1 MSVESPDVSFESL
14 DMSATPADV
23 PTQPSDSSV
32 EPSDSSAKSVADRFE
47 RAMGSRFVA
56 LFAPAL
62 FDEMMLPA
70 VSAALVDTA
79 RIRDDPFG
87 RARRTAAS
95 DQLAFFANSADRRD
109 EMQRLVELHRDVKGV
124 GPDGVRYSALSPEP
138 WNWNLISIF
147 FMHRGVFL
155 AITGERPSAADNQ
168 AIWDRFRALCE
179 GLQMPGPRETTHGIL
194 RRPVHVLR
202 PDRGREA

>member
-1 MSVESPDVSFESL
+1 
-14 DMSATPADV
+14 MSADSIGETVNPVLVADCG
-23 PTQPSDSSV
+23 DNSV
-32 EPSDSSAKSVADRFE
+32 SSVADRFE
-47 RAMGSRFVA
+47 RVMGSRFLV

-79 RIRDDPFG
+79 RIENDPVG

-95 DQLAFFANSADRRD
+95 DQLTFMAKHADRSD
-109 EMQRLVELHRDVKGV
+109 EMERLVRLHRDVKGV

-147 FMHRGVFL
+147 LMHRGAFIAL
-155 AITGERPSAADNQ
+155 SGEELSAADNQ
-168 AIWDRFRALCE
+168 AIWDHFRVLTE
-179 GLQMPGPRETTHGIL
+179 DLQMPGRARELRIATTSCARTTKKWRPRSSNT
-194 RRPVHVLR
+194 LR
-202 PDRGREA
+202 PLTS

>member
-1 MSVESPDVSFESL
+1 MHQNCRGGGGTMSAESLHVPIESL
-14 DMSATPADV
+14 DASAEQIDV
-23 PTQPSDSSV
+23 STESV
-32 EPSDSSAKSVADRFE
+32 DTAVESVADRFE
-47 RAMGSRFVA
+47 RVVGSRFLA
-56 LFAPAL
+56 LFSPAL

-95 DQLAFFANSADRRD
+95 DQLAFLANCADRRG

-147 FMHRGVFL
+147 FMHRGAFV
-155 AITGERPSAADNQ
+155 AITGERLGAAEN
-168 AIWDRFRALCE
+168 
-179 GLQMPGPRETTHGIL
+179 
-194 RRPVHVLR
+194 
-202 PDRGREA
+202 